1 MSSRPLERNSCG
13 AVLMVSIG
21 TDVVVD
27 MDPISC
33 LAVSKASCQLSSLVI
48 AIVLMAVVGIGLTT
62 LLKVDILP

>member
-1 MSSRPLERNSCG
+1 
-13 AVLMVSIG
+13 MVSIG
-21 TDVVVD
+21 IDVVVD

-33 LAVSKASCQLSSLVI
+33 LVVSKASCQLSSLVI